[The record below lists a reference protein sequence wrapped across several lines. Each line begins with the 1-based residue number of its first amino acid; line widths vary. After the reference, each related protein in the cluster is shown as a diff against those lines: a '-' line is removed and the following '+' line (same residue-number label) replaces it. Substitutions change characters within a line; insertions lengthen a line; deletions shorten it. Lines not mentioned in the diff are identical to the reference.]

1 MILDRDFFSTPDK
14 QDMKN
19 KVILAIYSMVNL

>member
-14 QDMKN
+14 KDMKN
-19 KVILAIYSMVNL
+19 KVILAIYSIVNV